1 MPPPAGRQPEEEQ
14 KMKTKSILSLALILV
29 ILASPAWA
37 GCGRWVVRDN
47 TDFLADP
54 LFDAAMES
62 STGINASDGSEE
74 SQEATNQAEN
84 NSTASAAM
92 AVVQK
97 EDPIIDLAGKWR
109 MSLNGGGSEAA
120 TKIMDII
127 LIQSGDRL
135 QGYGT
140 IADGDSDA
148 LATATGAVSEGEINL
163 DVKANSQKEDYRMNL
178 VHENGRLQ
186 GSYALYQA
194 ERLAESGNATASR
207 AGS

>member
-1 MPPPAGRQPEEEQ
+1 MR
-14 KMKTKSILSLALILV
+14 MKSILSLAMILI

-62 STGINASDGSEE
+62 STGINDLDGSEE
-74 SQEATNQAEN
+74 SQAANQGEN
-84 NSTASAAM
+84 NSTATSAV

-109 MSLNGGGSEAA
+109 MSLAGDGTESA
-120 TKIMDII
+120 KIMDII
-127 LIQSGDRL
+127 LIQSGEML
-135 QGYGT
+135 QGYGSIT
-140 IADGDSDA
+140 EGDSDA
-148 LATATGAVSEGEINL
+148 LATATGAVSEDEISL
-163 DVKANSQKEDYRMNL
+163 EVKVNSQQEDYRL
-178 VHENGRLQ
+178 DLIHEESSMQ

-194 ERLAESGNATASR
+194 EKLAESGNATASR
-207 AGS
+207 TGR

>member
-1 MPPPAGRQPEEEQ
+1 M
-14 KMKTKSILSLALILV
+14 KMKSILSLALILI

-62 STGINASDGSEE
+62 STGVNDSDGSEE
-74 SQEATNQAEN
+74 SQAAANQTEG
-84 NSTASAAM
+84 NSTASAAVP
-92 AVVQK
+92 VVPK
-97 EDPIIDLAGKWR
+97 EDSTIDLAGKWR

-135 QGYGT
+135 QGYGSIT
-140 IADGDSDA
+140 EDDSDA
-148 LATATGAVSEGEINL
+148 LATATGDVSQDGISLE
-163 DVKANSQKEDYRMNL
+163 VKVNSQQREYRLDL
-178 VHENGRLQ
+178 VHEDCRLE
-186 GSYALYQA
+186 GSYELYQA
-194 ERLAESGNATASR
+194 ERLAESGNATAVR
-207 AGS
+207 PGS

>member
-1 MPPPAGRQPEEEQ
+1 M
-14 KMKTKSILSLALILV
+14 KMKSILSLALILI

-62 STGINASDGSEE
+62 STGVNDSDGSEE
-74 SQEATNQAEN
+74 SQAAANQTEG
-84 NSTASAAM
+84 NSTASAAVP
-92 AVVQK
+92 AVQK

-109 MSLNGGGSEAA
+109 MSLTGGGSEAA

-135 QGYGT
+135 QGYGSIT
-140 IADGDSDA
+140 EDDSDA
-148 LATATGAVSEGEINL
+148 LATATGDVSQDEISL
-163 DVKANSQKEDYRMNL
+163 EVKVNSQKEDYRMNL
-178 VHENGRLQ
+178 VHEDGRLQ
-186 GSYALYQA
+186 GRYEFYQA

>member
-1 MPPPAGRQPEEEQ
+1 M
-14 KMKTKSILSLALILV
+14 KMKSILSLALILI

-62 STGINASDGSEE
+62 STGINDSVVSG
-74 SQEATNQAEN
+74 EAAANQTEN
-84 NSTASAAM
+84 SSTSPAPEAI
-92 AVVQK
+92 VQK
-97 EDPIIDLAGKWR
+97 KDPIIDLAGKWR
-109 MSLNGGGSEAA
+109 MSLIGGGSEAA
-120 TKIMDII
+120 TMVMDII

-135 QGYGT
+135 QGYGS
-140 IADGDSDA
+140 IAEGDSDY
-148 LATATGAVSEGEINL
+148 LATATGAVSEDEIRL
-163 DVKANSQKEDYRMNL
+163 EVKVNSQQEDYRLDL

-194 ERLAESGNATASR
+194 ERLAGSGNATANRSE
-207 AGS
+207 S

>member
-1 MPPPAGRQPEEEQ
+1 
-14 KMKTKSILSLALILV
+14 MKIKSILSLALILV

-62 STGINASDGSEE
+62 STGINDLDGSEE
-74 SQEATNQAEN
+74 SQAANQGEN
-84 NSTASAAM
+84 NSTATSAV

-109 MSLNGGGSEAA
+109 MSLTGDGTESA
-120 TKIMDII
+120 KIMDII
-127 LIQSGDRL
+127 LIQSGERL
-135 QGYGT
+135 QGYGSIT
-140 IADGDSDA
+140 EGDSDA
-148 LATATGAVSEGEINL
+148 LATATGAVSEDEISL
-163 DVKANSQKEDYRMNL
+163 EVKVNSQQEDYRL
-178 VHENGRLQ
+178 DLIHEESSMQ
-186 GSYALYQA
+186 GSYVLYQA
-194 ERLAESGNATASR
+194 ERLAESGNATAIR

>member
-1 MPPPAGRQPEEEQ
+1 M
-14 KMKTKSILSLALILV
+14 KMKSILSLALILI

-62 STGINASDGSEE
+62 STGINDSVVSG
-74 SQEATNQAEN
+74 EAAANQTEN
-84 NSTASAAM
+84 RSTSPAPET
-92 AVVQK
+92 VVQK
-97 EDPIIDLAGKWR
+97 KDPIIDLAGKWR
-109 MSLNGGGSEAA
+109 MSLIGGGSEAA
-120 TKIMDII
+120 TMVMDII

-140 IADGDSDA
+140 ILDGDSDY
-148 LATATGAVSEGEINL
+148 LATATGAVSEDEISL
-163 DVKANSQKEDYRMNL
+163 QVKVSSQQKDYRLDL

-194 ERLAESGNATASR
+194 ERLAGSGNATASR
-207 AGS
+207 SES

>member
-1 MPPPAGRQPEEEQ
+1 M
-14 KMKTKSILSLALILV
+14 KMKSILSLALILI

-62 STGINASDGSEE
+62 STGINDSAGSQE
-74 SQEATNQAEN
+74 SQ
-84 NSTASAAM
+84 SAANQTENSSTSP
-92 AVVQK
+92 APEAIVQK
-97 EDPIIDLAGKWR
+97 KDPIIDLAGKWR
-109 MSLNGGGSEAA
+109 MSLIGGGTESA
-120 TKIMDII
+120 KIMDII

-140 IADGDSDA
+140 ILDGDSDY
-148 LATATGAVSEGEINL
+148 LATATGAVSEDEISL
-163 DVKANSQKEDYRMNL
+163 QVKVSSQQKDYRLDL

-186 GSYALYQA
+186 GSYELYQA
-194 ERLAESGNATASR
+194 ERLAESGNATARRSE
-207 AGS
+207 S

>member
-1 MPPPAGRQPEEEQ
+1 MR
-14 KMKTKSILSLALILV
+14 MKSILSLAMILI

-62 STGINASDGSEE
+62 STGINDIDGSEE
-74 SQEATNQAEN
+74 SQAANQGEN
-84 NSTASAAM
+84 NSTATSAV

-109 MSLNGGGSEAA
+109 MSLAGDGTESA
-120 TKIMDII
+120 KIMDII
-127 LIQSGDRL
+127 LIQSGERL
-135 QGYGT
+135 QGYGSIT
-140 IADGDSDA
+140 EGDSDA
-148 LATATGAVSEGEINL
+148 LATATGAVSEDEISL
-163 DVKANSQKEDYRMNL
+163 EVKVNSQQEDYRL
-178 VHENGRLQ
+178 DLIHEESSMQ

-194 ERLAESGNATASR
+194 EKLAESGNATASR
-207 AGS
+207 TGR

>member
-1 MPPPAGRQPEEEQ
+1 LRM
-14 KMKTKSILSLALILV
+14 KSILSLAMILI

-62 STGINASDGSEE
+62 STGINDIDGSEE
-74 SQEATNQAEN
+74 SQAANQLEN
-84 NSTASAAM
+84 NSTATSAV

-109 MSLNGGGSEAA
+109 MSLTGDGTESA
-120 TKIMDII
+120 KIMDII
-127 LIQSGDRL
+127 LIQSGERL
-135 QGYGT
+135 QGYGSIT
-140 IADGDSDA
+140 EGDSDA
-148 LATATGAVSEGEINL
+148 LATATGAVSEDEISL
-163 DVKANSQKEDYRMNL
+163 EVKVNSQQEDYRLDM

-207 AGS
+207 TGR

>member
-1 MPPPAGRQPEEEQ
+1 M
-14 KMKTKSILSLALILV
+14 KMKSILSLALILI

-62 STGINASDGSEE
+62 STGINDSVVSG
-74 SQEATNQAEN
+74 EAAANQTEN
-84 NSTASAAM
+84 RSTSPAPET
-92 AVVQK
+92 VVQK
-97 EDPIIDLAGKWR
+97 KDPIIDLAGKWR
-109 MSLNGGGSEAA
+109 MSLIGGGSEAA
-120 TKIMDII
+120 TMVMDII

-140 IADGDSDA
+140 ILDGDLDY
-148 LATATGAVSEGEINL
+148 LATATGAVSEDEISL
-163 DVKANSQKEDYRMNL
+163 QVKVSSQQKDYRLDL

-194 ERLAESGNATASR
+194 ERLAGSGNATASR
-207 AGS
+207 SES

>member
-1 MPPPAGRQPEEEQ
+1 LRM
-14 KMKTKSILSLALILV
+14 KSILSLAMILI

-62 STGINASDGSEE
+62 STGINDLDGSEE
-74 SQEATNQAEN
+74 SQAANQGEN
-84 NSTASAAM
+84 NSTATSAV

-109 MSLNGGGSEAA
+109 MSLTGDGTESA
-120 TKIMDII
+120 KIMDII
-127 LIQSGDRL
+127 LIQSGERL
-135 QGYGT
+135 QGYGSIT
-140 IADGDSDA
+140 EGDSDA
-148 LATATGAVSEGEINL
+148 LATATGAVSEDEISL
-163 DVKANSQKEDYRMNL
+163 EVKVNSQQEDYRLDM

-207 AGS
+207 QGS

>member
-1 MPPPAGRQPEEEQ
+1 LRM
-14 KMKTKSILSLALILV
+14 KSILSLAMILI

-62 STGINASDGSEE
+62 STGINDLDGSEE
-74 SQEATNQAEN
+74 SQAANQGEN
-84 NSTASAAM
+84 NSTATSAV

-109 MSLNGGGSEAA
+109 MSLTGDGTESA
-120 TKIMDII
+120 KIMDII
-127 LIQSGDRL
+127 LIQSGERL
-135 QGYGT
+135 QGYGSIT
-140 IADGDSDA
+140 EGDSDA
-148 LATATGAVSEGEINL
+148 LATATGAVSEDEISL
-163 DVKANSQKEDYRMNL
+163 EVKVNSQQEDYRL
-178 VHENGRLQ
+178 DLIHEESSMQ

-194 ERLAESGNATASR
+194 EKLAESGNATASR
-207 AGS
+207 TGR

>member
-1 MPPPAGRQPEEEQ
+1 
-14 KMKTKSILSLALILV
+14 MKTKSILSLALILV

>member
-1 MPPPAGRQPEEEQ
+1 MR
-14 KMKTKSILSLALILV
+14 MKSILSLALILI

-62 STGINASDGSEE
+62 STGIND
-74 SQEATNQAEN
+74 
-84 NSTASAAM
+84 SAASGEE
-92 AVVQK
+92 AANQTENSSTSPAPEAIVQK
-97 EDPIIDLAGKWR
+97 KDPIIDLAGKWR
-109 MSLNGGGSEAA
+109 MSLIGGGSEAA
-120 TKIMDII
+120 TKIMDMI

-135 QGYGT
+135 QGYGS

-148 LATATGAVSEGEINL
+148 LATATGAVSEDEISL
-163 DVKANSQKEDYRMNL
+163 EVKVNSQQEDYRLDL
-178 VHENGRLQ
+178 VHENGSMQ

-207 AGS
+207 QGS

>member
-1 MPPPAGRQPEEEQ
+1 
-14 KMKTKSILSLALILV
+14 MKIISILSLALILV

-62 STGINASDGSEE
+62 STGINDSAGSQE
-74 SQEATNQAEN
+74 SQ
-84 NSTASAAM
+84 SAANQTENRSTSP
-92 AVVQK
+92 APEAIVQK
-97 EDPIIDLAGKWR
+97 KDPIIDLAGKWR
-109 MSLNGGGSEAA
+109 MSLIGGGTESA
-120 TKIMDII
+120 KIMDII

-140 IADGDSDA
+140 ILDGDSDY
-148 LATATGAVSEGEINL
+148 LATATGAVSEDEISL
-163 DVKANSQKEDYRMNL
+163 QVKVSSQQKDYRLDL

-194 ERLAESGNATASR
+194 ERLAGSGNATANRSE
-207 AGS
+207 S

>member
-1 MPPPAGRQPEEEQ
+1 LRM
-14 KMKTKSILSLALILV
+14 KSILSLAMILI

-62 STGINASDGSEE
+62 STGINDIDGSEE
-74 SQEATNQAEN
+74 SQAANQLEN
-84 NSTASAAM
+84 NSTATSAV

-109 MSLNGGGSEAA
+109 MSLAGDGTESA
-120 TKIMDII
+120 KIMDII
-127 LIQSGDRL
+127 LIQSGERL
-135 QGYGT
+135 QGYGSIT
-140 IADGDSDA
+140 EGDSDA
-148 LATATGAVSEGEINL
+148 LATATGAVSEEEISL
-163 DVKANSQKEDYRMNL
+163 EVKVNSQQEDYRL
-178 VHENGRLQ
+178 DLIHVDSRLQ

-194 ERLAESGNATASR
+194 ERLTESGNATAIR

>member
-1 MPPPAGRQPEEEQ
+1 M
-14 KMKTKSILSLALILV
+14 KSILSLAMILI

-62 STGINASDGSEE
+62 STGINDLDGSEE
-74 SQEATNQAEN
+74 SQAANQGEN
-84 NSTASAAM
+84 NSTATSAV

-109 MSLNGGGSEAA
+109 MSLTGDGTESA
-120 TKIMDII
+120 KIMDII
-127 LIQSGDRL
+127 LIQSGERL
-135 QGYGT
+135 QGYGSIT
-140 IADGDSDA
+140 EGDSDA
-148 LATATGAVSEGEINL
+148 LATATGAVSEDEISL
-163 DVKANSQKEDYRMNL
+163 EVKVNSQQEDYRL
-178 VHENGRLQ
+178 DLIHVDSRLQ
-186 GSYALYQA
+186 GSYVLYQA
-194 ERLAESGNATASR
+194 ERLAESGNATAIR

>member
-1 MPPPAGRQPEEEQ
+1 MR
-14 KMKTKSILSLALILV
+14 MKSILSLALILI

-62 STGINASDGSEE
+62 STGINDSSGPEGSR
-74 SQEATNQAEN
+74 
-84 NSTASAAM
+84 SAANQTENRSTSP
-92 AVVQK
+92 APETVIQK
-97 EDPIIDLAGKWR
+97 KDPIIDLAGKWR
-109 MSLNGGGSEAA
+109 MSLIGGGSEAA
-120 TKIMDII
+120 TKIMDMI

-140 IADGDSDA
+140 ILDGDSDS
-148 LATATGAVSEGEINL
+148 LATATGAVSGDEIVL
-163 DVKANSQKEDYRMNL
+163 QIKVSSQHEDYRLDL
-178 VHENGRLQ
+178 VHEDGRLQ

-194 ERLAESGNATASR
+194 ERLAESGNATARRSE
-207 AGS
+207 S